1 MVVREGSTVSG
12 GQVRREVAYG
22 LPKVKITHSE
32 GMRGVK
38 GSSRVISKMVVVV
51 RTV

>member
-1 MVVREGSTVSG
+1 MIEVSG
-12 GQVRREVAYG
+12 GQVRRRVAYG

-32 GMRGVK
+32 SMRGVE
-38 GSSRVISKMVVVV
+38 GSPRVISKMVGVV